1 MSEKKHS
8 GKFFY
13 PITII
18 LAFFSGGVTL
28 LVLGGLFT
36 FISLESILQ
45 TLSSPEI
52 AYAIKL
58 SLITSVISTTLCAAV
73 AIPTGYILS
82 RGRLP
87 GQRPLVMILML
98 PLSLPPLVAGV
109 ALLLFFARTPIGT
122 GLEDMGITVVYS
134 LLGIIVAQWFVNLPY
149 LIRVMRSSFAMISPR
164 YEHIGRTLGCTDF
177 QAFWH
182 ITLPMAR
189 AGLISGLVI
198 TWSKAMGEFGAVLML
213 AGATRMH
220 TETLPIALYLNMATG
235 DLDIAITTAC
245 ILLGIA
251 GITMFFFEFVSEG
264 SERI

>member
-1 MSEKKHS
+1 MPEKKPS

-13 PITII
+13 PITVI
-18 LAFFSGGVTL
+18 LAFFSGGLTL

-36 FISLESILQ
+36 FISPESILQ

-52 AYAIKL
+52 IYAIKL
-58 SLITSVISTTLCAAV
+58 SLITSVISTALCAVV

-82 RGRLP
+82 RGQLP

-122 GLEDMGITVVYS
+122 GLEDIGITVVYS

-251 GITMFFFEFVSEG
+251 AITMFFFEFLSEG

>member
-1 MSEKKHS
+1 MPEKNRS

-13 PITII
+13 PITVI
-18 LAFFSGGVTL
+18 LAFLSGGVTL

-36 FISLESILQ
+36 FINPESLIL

-52 AYAIKL
+52 GYAIQL
-58 SLITSVISTTLCAAV
+58 SLITSVISTLLCAVV

-87 GQRPLVMILML
+87 GQRPLVMLLML

-122 GLEDMGITVVYS
+122 GLEDIGITVVYTQ
-134 LLGIIVAQWFVNLPY
+134 LGIIVAQWFVNLPY

-164 YEHIGRTLGCTDF
+164 YEHIARTLGCTDF

-189 AGLISGLVI
+189 AGLISGLMI

-251 GITMFFFEFVSEG
+251 AVTMFFFERLSEG

>member
-1 MSEKKHS
+1 MLKE
-8 GKFFY
+8 GKRQEQIFRAV
-13 PITII
+13 TTT
-18 LAFFSGGVTL
+18 LALFSAGVTF
-28 LVLGGLFT
+28 LVLGGLFS
-36 FISLESILQ
+36 FISPDSIVQ

-52 AYAIKL
+52 GYAIKL
-58 SLITSVISTTLCAAV
+58 SLITSVISTGLCAIV
-73 AIPTGYILS
+73 AIPMGFVLS
-82 RGRLP
+82 RGLIP
-87 GQRPLVMILML
+87 FQRPLAMILML

-109 ALLLFFARTPIGT
+109 ALLLFFARTPVGT
-122 GLEDMGITVVYS
+122 GLSDVGIDIVYTQ
-134 LLGIIVAQWFVNLPY
+134 LGIIIAQWFVNLPY
-149 LIRVMRSSFAMISPR
+149 LIRVMRSSFSMISPR
-164 YEHIGRTLGCTDF
+164 YEHIAKTLGCTDF

-220 TETLPIALYLNMATG
+220 TETLPIALFLNMATG

-251 GITMFFFEFVSEG
+251 AVTMFFFERISEH
-264 SERI
+264 ERI